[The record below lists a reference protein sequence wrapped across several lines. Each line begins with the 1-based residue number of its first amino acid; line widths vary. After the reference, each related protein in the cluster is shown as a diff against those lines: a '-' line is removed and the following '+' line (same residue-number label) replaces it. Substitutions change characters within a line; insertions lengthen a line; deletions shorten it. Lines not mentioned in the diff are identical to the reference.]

1 MIRRVILT
9 AILLI
14 AALVSHAAIS
24 ITAKAPATVGVGDQ
38 FRLQY
43 AVNAA
48 NIGTQPQLAA
58 IPDFDVVY
66 GPAVSTSHSV
76 QIINGNKS
84 ENSSTTFTYT
94 LIARKEGTFQMPAV
108 TLNIGGQNY
117 TSNRPT
123 VRVAKAGSAPAQQQ
137 SAGRQPMPQPQAAS
151 REKGDTYRLGPN
163 DLYIEVS
170 ADKKEVYEQEPL
182 LLSYKVYT
190 TQALEQLQ
198 GKMPDLKGFVAKQ
211 IPLPR
216 DKQLTVV
223 NHNGRTVQTT
233 TWSQYVMFPQQS
245 GKLTI
250 PSIPFEGVIAFA
262 NRNIDPIDA
271 FFFGTN
277 AVTRVN
283 HTVNAPSLDI
293 TVKPLPAK
301 PADFSG
307 AVGSS
312 FAITAALA
320 TKTPRENET
329 LTLKVRIRGTGNID
343 LITPPEVRFPSDFE
357 PLDNKVQ
364 ADTKLTTRGMEGDL
378 LIEYYAI
385 PNHEGH
391 FTIPPVELTYFS
403 PADGQY
409 HTISSGQPL
418 AVNVA
423 KGNPNS
429 YAARQRMKNDDI
441 RHINLA
447 PLALGSDAREG
458 IGLPVWSVYLLL
470 AAMFL
475 ILYKT
480 LQLRQHRQLDVEG
493 RTHRRAGT
501 KATAL
506 LRTARR
512 MMEQGDAAAFY
523 NATLTALRNFVADKV
538 LLPPTDIT
546 KERIADLFAGYGVP
560 ADLTAR
566 YTDVISDCEL
576 HIYGVS
582 SATPDQ
588 MASTYAAAENIIA
601 LLNPMLTKKKRKQH
615 TMRNNSLLILSLLLV
630 SLLTPMSAAA
640 AGARTTP
647 SHNLRLQKAYADTLY
662 VQHHYAEAAEAY
674 AELLKA
680 RPHDAQLLYNLGN
693 SYYRLKDIPRA
704 ILAYERA
711 AKLNPSDADCRHN
724 LGLARAQTQD
734 KFYSSSDLGIAWSF
748 NSFVNTFGAAGWS
761 YLAVAMFA
769 LLLAGVLV
777 LRFAGTRRLKK
788 IAFAVIL
795 VALVC
800 IIVFNIFAAIQRRKY
815 SDHSAAIVI
824 NTTKLMSTPDTTGTN
839 LFTLHGGTKLSLS
852 DTTLPQWT
860 EVSLSDGQK
869 GWVSNKDIEKI

>member
-1 MIRRVILT
+1 MISRVILT

-43 AVNAA
+43 VVNTA
-48 NIGTQPQLAA
+48 NVGTQPQLGN
-58 IPDFDVVY
+58 ITDFDIVY

-76 QIINGNKS
+76 QIVNGNKS
-84 ENSSTTFTYT
+84 ENSSTTYTFT

-123 VRVAKAGSAPAQQQ
+123 VLVAKAGSATASQQ
-137 SAGRQPMPQPQAAS
+137 SGSGRAYPQPQPQQRAGGGS
-151 REKGDTYRLGPN
+151 YRISPG

-182 LLSYKVYT
+182 LLSYQVYT

-216 DKQLTVV
+216 DKQLTIV
-223 NHNGRTVQTT
+223 NHNGRAVQTT
-233 TWSQYVMFPQQS
+233 LWSQYVMFPQQS

-277 AVTRVN
+277 PVTRVN

-293 TVKPLPAK
+293 TVKPLPPK
-301 PADFSG
+301 PANFSG
-307 AVGSS
+307 AVGSN
-312 FAITAALA
+312 FAVSAALA

-329 LTLKVRIRGTGNID
+329 LTLKVRIHGTGNID
-343 LITPPEVRFPSDFE
+343 LITPPDVRFPADFE
-357 PLDNKVQ
+357 TLDNKPQ
-364 ADTKLTTRGMEGDL
+364 ANVKLTTRGMEGDL
-378 LIEYYAI
+378 IVEYYAI

-409 HTISSGQPL
+409 HTVSSGQPI

-447 PLALGSDAREG
+447 PLATNDDAAKGSAVPMWL
-458 IGLPVWSVYLLL
+458 IYLLL
-470 AAMFL
+470 VAIF
-475 ILYKT
+475 IIIYKT
-480 LQLRQHRQLDVEG
+480 LQVRRRRSADVEG
-493 RTHRRAGT
+493 RTLRRAGS
-501 KATAL
+501 KASAL
-506 LRTARR
+506 LRTARQ

-523 NATLTALRNFVADKV
+523 NATLTALRNFVADKL

-546 KERIADLFAGYGVP
+546 KERIADLFAEYDVP
-560 ADLTAR
+560 ADLTTR
-566 YTDVISDCEL
+566 YVDLISDCEL
-576 HIYGVS
+576 NIYGVS
-582 SATPDQ
+582 TPTHDQ
-588 MASTYAAAENIIA
+588 MASTYTDAEDIIA
-601 LLNPMLTKKKRKQH
+601 KLNPMLTKKKRRSRALRPKG
-615 TMRNNSLLILSLLLV
+615 LAILLLLV
-630 SLLTPMSAAA
+630 IAVATDAQPAAKIDA
-640 AGARTTP
+640 QA
-647 SHNLRLQKAYADTLY
+647 LKANADTLY

-693 SYYRLKDIPRA
+693 CHYRLKDIPRA

-769 LLLAGVLV
+769 LLLAAVLV
-777 LRFAGTRRLKK
+777 LRFASTRRLKK

-795 VALVC
+795 IALAC
-800 IIVFNIFAAIQRRKY
+800 IILFNIFSFIQRRKY
-815 SDHSAAIVI
+815 SDHSAAIVL

-852 DTTLPQWT
+852 DTTLPAWS
-860 EVSLSDGQK
+860 EVTLSDGQK
-869 GWVSNKDIEKI
+869 GWVSNQDIEKI